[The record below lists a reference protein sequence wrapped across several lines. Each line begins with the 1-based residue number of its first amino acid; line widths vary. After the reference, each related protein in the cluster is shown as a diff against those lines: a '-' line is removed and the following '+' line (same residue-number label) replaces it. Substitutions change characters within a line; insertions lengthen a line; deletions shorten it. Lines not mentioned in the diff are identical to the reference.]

1 MNLCRFLI
9 TTAIF
14 VVAAEVRLQMMQ
26 RTKCVRKPK
35 YGGRTCV
42 VHAGTRYFVSSA
54 DYAFLFGSGMF
65 MSL

>member
-1 MNLCRFLI
+1 MNLCRLLI
-9 TTAIF
+9 TAVI
-14 VVAAEVRLQMMQ
+14 VLSAAEVRLQMMQ

-65 MSL
+65 MS